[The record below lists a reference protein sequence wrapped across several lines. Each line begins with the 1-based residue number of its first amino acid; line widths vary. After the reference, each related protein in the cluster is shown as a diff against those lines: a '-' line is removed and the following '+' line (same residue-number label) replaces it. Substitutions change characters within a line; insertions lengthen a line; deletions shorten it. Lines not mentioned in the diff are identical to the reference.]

1 MNIKHPYPKQIFVF
15 GSDTTLGDTIAK
27 LLKERPATHET
38 KLFPDGERMP
48 HQLETVR
55 GRDVFV
61 IFTSQC
67 GGNIDYWLM
76 DYLRF
81 IRAIKARGP
90 HKITVV
96 LPKLPHQRQDVENLE
111 DREPP
116 MVSFFPDLL
125 KAAGADH
132 LVVCK
137 LHNPA
142 SRTENPPM
150 ENADTTPLI
159 IHEIKKRFPN
169 LSEVAIATGD
179 MGGAKYCRKIANKLG
194 TPIIIADK
202 ERDLKNGNTTVMKV
216 YTYGTISDKIKD
228 VVFVD
233 DLISTFG
240 TLRKAAD
247 AVYKE
252 HPRIKNF
259 YAAATHADFGD
270 ETLENMT
277 ESKFKEIWVTDT
289 VPVPKTFIEAVKKSG
304 KKLCV
309 ISVSRLL
316 AQIVDNL
323 HNSDSVSDLWTR
335 A

>member
-1 MNIKHPYPKQIFVF
+1 MATGMINIKHPYPKQIFVF
-15 GSDTTLGDTIAK
+15 GSDTSLGEKIAK
-27 LLKERPATHET
+27 LLKQPPAAHAT

-67 GGNIDYWLM
+67 GGNIDYWLI

-81 IRAIKARGP
+81 VRSIKARGP

-96 LPKLPHQRQDVENLE
+96 MPKLPHQRQDVENLE
-111 DREPP
+111 EREPP

-125 KAAGADH
+125 KAAGAEH
-132 LVVCK
+132 VVVCK

-150 ENADTTPLI
+150 ENADTTGLLI
-159 IHEIKKRFPN
+159 QEIKKRFKD
-169 LSEVAIATGD
+169 LSRVAIATGD
-179 MGGAKYCRKIANKLG
+179 LGGAKYCRKIANKLG
-194 TPIIIADK
+194 TPIIIVDK
-202 ERDLKNGNTTVMKV
+202 DRDLKNGATTVMKV
-216 YTYGTISDKIKD
+216 YTYGAISEKITD
-228 VVFVD
+228 VIFVD

-247 AVYKE
+247 AVNTE

-259 YAAATHADFGD
+259 YAIG
-270 ETLENMT
+270 L
-277 ESKFKEIWVTDT
+277 
-289 VPVPKTFIEAVKKSG
+289 
-304 KKLCV
+304 
-309 ISVSRLL
+309 
-316 AQIVDNL
+316 
-323 HNSDSVSDLWTR
+323 
-335 A
+335 